1 MQFGLFMMPLHPP
14 HRAFADGYERD
25 IAQIVLADRLG
36 FREVW
41 VGEHL
46 TERWE
51 NAPAPDLLLAQ
62 ALALTKTVRLGT
74 GVTLLALHN
83 PVYLAHRL
91 AMLDHMARGRFQ
103 WGIGGGGIPTDLSLF
118 GLDPSTVRARSAE
131 VLDVVLTLWASE
143 GRFTYHG
150 KFFDIETPVLDPVK
164 HRGYYMK
171 PYQQPHPPIAVAAS
185 TPGSGSM
192 RMAGERGWIPMSSSL
207 LSRPYLS
214 GHWRLVEDG
223 AAGAGRQADRNQWRV
238 ARDILVAPTSA
249 IARERARAVLGR
261 NYVQHQYPNRV
272 GTAQMAST
280 KLEPSMPDEAVTV
293 DYLMENVWIVGDP
306 SECVEK
312 IEQLHAESGGF
323 GALLAITT
331 DSDDAG
337 WDHESLRLLME
348 RVAPRVA
355 HLGSAD

>member
-14 HRAFADGYERD
+14 HRAFADCYDRD
-25 IAQIVLADRLG
+25 IAQIVLADQLG
-36 FREVW
+36 VREAW

-62 ALALTKTVRLGT
+62 ALALTKNVRLGT

-91 AMLDHMARGRFQ
+91 AMLDHMSRGRFQ

-118 GLDPSTVRARSAE
+118 GLDPASVRARSAE
-131 VLDVVLTLWASE
+131 VLDVVLKLWASE
-143 GRFTYHG
+143 GRFTYRG
-150 KFFDIETPVLDPVK
+150 KFFDIDTPVLDPIK
-164 HRGYYMK
+164 GRGYYMK
-171 PYQQPHPPIAVAAS
+171 PLQQPHPPIAVAAS
-185 TPGSGSM
+185 TPDSSSM

-207 LSRPYLS
+207 LSRSHLAA
-214 GHWRLVEDG
+214 HWQLVESG
-223 AAGAGRQADRNQWRV
+223 AAGAGRRADRSNWRV
-238 ARDILVAPTSA
+238 ARDVLVAPTSA
-249 IARERARAVLGR
+249 MARERARAVLGR
-261 NYVQHQYPNRV
+261 NYVEHQHPNRI
-272 GTAQMAST
+272 GTVQMAST
-280 KLEPSMPDEAVTV
+280 KLDASIPDDAVTV

-306 SECVEK
+306 AECTEK
-312 IEQLHAESGGF
+312 IHQLYEVSGGF
-323 GALLAITT
+323 GALLSITT

-348 RVAPRVA
+348 DVAPRVA
-355 HLGSAD
+355 HLR

>member
-14 HRAFADGYERD
+14 HRAFADGYDRD
-25 IAQIVLADRLG
+25 VAQIVAADRLG
-36 FREVW
+36 FQEVW

-103 WGIGGGGIPTDLSLF
+103 WGIGGGGIPTDLSLL

-131 VLDVVLTLWASE
+131 VLDVVLKLWASD
-143 GRFTYHG
+143 GRFTYRG
-150 KFFDIETPVLDPVK
+150 KYFDIDTPVLDPVK
-164 HRGYYMK
+164 DRGYYMK
-171 PYQQPHPPIAVAAS
+171 PLQQPHPPIAVAAS
-185 TPGSGSM
+185 TPTSSSM

-207 LSRPYLS
+207 LSRSYLS
-214 GHWRLVEDG
+214 GHWRLVEAG
-223 AAGAGRQADRNQWRV
+223 AADAGRPANRSQWRI
-238 ARDILVAPTSA
+238 ARDVLVAPTSA
-249 IARERARAVLGR
+249 AARQRAQAVLGR
-261 NYVQHQYPNRV
+261 NYVQHQYPNRI

-280 KLEPSMPDEAVTV
+280 KLEPSMPDDAVTV
-293 DYLMENVWIVGDP
+293 DYLMENLWIVGDP
-306 SECVEK
+306 SECADK
-312 IEQLHAESGGF
+312 IQQIYEESGGF
-323 GALLAITT
+323 GALLTITT

-348 RVAPRVA
+348 KVAPRVA
-355 HLGSAD
+355 HLG

>member
-14 HRAFADGYERD
+14 YRPFADCYDRD
-25 IAQIVLADRLG
+25 VAQIVLADQLG
-36 FREVW
+36 FREAW

-118 GLDPSTVRARSAE
+118 GLEASTVRARSAE
-131 VLDVVLTLWASE
+131 VLDVVLKLWASD
-143 GRFTYHG
+143 GRFTYRG
-150 KFFDIETPVLDPVK
+150 KFFDIDTPVLDPVK
-164 HRGYYMK
+164 ERGYYMK
-171 PYQQPHPPIAVAAS
+171 PFQAPHPPIAVAAS
-185 TPGSGSM
+185 TPDSSSM
-192 RMAGERGWIPMSSSL
+192 KMAGERGWIPMSSSL
-207 LSRPYLS
+207 LSRSYLAD
-214 GHWRLVEDG
+214 HWRLVETG
-223 AAGAGRQADRNQWRV
+223 AAAGGRRADRRQWRI
-238 ARDILVAPTSA
+238 ARDVLVAPTSA
-249 IARERARAVLGR
+249 MARERARAVLGR
-261 NYVQHQYPNRV
+261 NYEQHQYPNRI

-280 KLEPSMPDEAVTV
+280 KLEPSMPDDAVTV

-306 SECVEK
+306 SECAEK
-312 IEQLHAESGGF
+312 IHQLYEESGGF
-323 GALLAITT
+323 GALLSITT

-348 RVAPRVA
+348 DVAPRVA
-355 HLGSAD
+355 HLHGP